1 MNWFLTLLRTWTRV
15 YTFALSLWVSWF
27 APLQD
32 TTRPTRQYFLSDD
45 YEFDESF
52 DTVPEDSV
60 YIEEWVKEG
69 ETKKVVRYEGEPI
82 PKEWA
87 ENPHDVPTPPC
98 PWVWVGDKET
108 EVDLTRT
115 FQKFLVPGNKILLDL
130 VLKLIQVN
138 ERTHLIYVDA
148 LTFEEHEFPGD
159 GVTIDAA

>member
-1 MNWFLTLLRTWTRV
+1 MTWFLTILRLCNGI
-15 YTFALSLWVSWF
+15 YGFLMSLWLAWF
-27 APLQD
+27 FQTLD
-32 TTRPTRQYFLSDD
+32 GTRPHRQYFLSDD

-52 DTVPEDSV
+52 ETVPEDSV

-87 ENPHDVPTPPC
+87 QSPFDLPTPPC

-138 ERTHLIYVDA
+138 ERTRLIYIDA
-148 LTFEEHEFPGD
+148 MTFEEHEFPGD
-159 GVTIDAA
+159 GITI

>member
-1 MNWFLTLLRTWTRV
+1 MNWLITILRICNGAYSFLMN
-15 YTFALSLWVSWF
+15 LWLVWF
-27 APLQD
+27 FRNHD
-32 TTRPTRQYFLSDD
+32 TTRPYRQYFLSDD

-60 YIEEWVKEG
+60 YVEEWVREG

-82 PKEWA
+82 PHEWA
-87 ENPHDVPTPPC
+87 QSPFDLPTPPC

-138 ERTHLIYVDA
+138 ERTRLIYIDA
-148 LTFEEHEFPGD
+148 VTFEEHEFPGD
-159 GVTIDAA
+159 GITI

>member
-1 MNWFLTLLRTWTRV
+1 MNWLMTLLRLCNGA
-15 YTFALSLWVSWF
+15 YAFLMNLWLAWF
-27 APLQD
+27 FQTHD
-32 TTRPTRQYFLSDD
+32 GTRPHRQYFLSDD
-45 YEFDESF
+45 FEFDEEF
-52 DTVPEDSV
+52 NTVPEDSV
-60 YIEEWVKEG
+60 YIEEWVKDG
-69 ETKKVVRYEGEPI
+69 EIKKVVRYEGEPI
-82 PKEWA
+82 PKEWTQS
-87 ENPHDVPTPPC
+87 PFDLPTPPC

-159 GVTIDAA
+159 GITIDAA

>member
-1 MNWFLTLLRTWTRV
+1 MNWTLTFLHV
-15 YTFALSLWVSWF
+15 YNGIYGFLMNLWLAWF
-27 APLQD
+27 FRNHD
-32 TTRPTRQYFLSDD
+32 TTRPYRQYFLSDD

-52 DTVPEDSV
+52 ESVPEDSV
-60 YIEEWVKEG
+60 YIEEWIKDG

-82 PKEWA
+82 PTEWDHT
-87 ENPHDVPTPPC
+87 PFDLPTPPC

-115 FQKFLVPGNKILLDL
+115 FQKFLVPGNTILLDL

-138 ERTHLIYVDA
+138 ERTRLIYIDA

-159 GVTIDAA
+159 GITIDAA